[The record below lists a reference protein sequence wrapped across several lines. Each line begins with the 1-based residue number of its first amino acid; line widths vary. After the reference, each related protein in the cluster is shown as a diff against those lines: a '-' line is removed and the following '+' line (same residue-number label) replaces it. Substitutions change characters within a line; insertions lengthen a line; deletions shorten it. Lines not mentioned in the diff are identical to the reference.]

1 MDITIGK
8 IILMFLVAFFAYM
21 HSYFGSNMWN
31 RPIVVGPLVGLVL
44 GDLDS
49 GLKLGATLE
58 LVFMGA
64 FPVGA
69 SNPPDFV
76 SGTIIATAYVI
87 MSGKSI
93 ASAVLLAVPIAT
105 LVLLI
110 DNLQMTFLLTYA
122 SHKAD
127 KYALEG
133 DIKGVE
139 RTQVIFGILNKLIL
153 AAIVAIGFAAGV
165 PVIETVLSYVPKFV
179 THGLD
184 IAAGIIPAIGFAMLA
199 KMMLTKKMIPY
210 LLAGFLLAAY
220 LEVTVVGVA
229 LFGIVAVLL
238 VINSKENSAVKEVA
252 LDDNEF

>member
-1 MDITIGK
+1 MEITAGN
-8 IILMFLVAFFAYM
+8 IILMFLIAFFAYM
-21 HSYFGSNMWN
+21 HSFFGSTMWN
-31 RPIVVGPLVGLVL
+31 RPIVVGPLVGLAL
-44 GDLDS
+44 GDVEA

-87 MSGKSI
+87 MSGQSI
-93 ASAVLLAVPIAT
+93 SSAVLLAVPIAT

-110 DNLQMTFLLTYA
+110 DNLQMTFLLTHA

-127 KYALEG
+127 KYAQEG
-133 DIKGVE
+133 NIKGVE
-139 RTQVIFGILNKLIL
+139 RTQIIYSILNKVIL
-153 AAIVAIGFAAGV
+153 ALVVAVGFALGV
-165 PVIETVLSYVPKFV
+165 PAIEKILSFVPAFI

-199 KMMLTKKMIPY
+199 KMMLTKNMVPF
-210 LLAGFLLAAY
+210 LLLGFLLTAY
-220 LEVTVVGVA
+220 LNVTVVGVA
-229 LFGIVAVLL
+229 LFGIVAVMLMMS
-238 VINSKENSAVKEVA
+238 VSKNKTQQEDFV
-252 LDDNEF
+252 DDNEF